1 MSNKRKR
8 SKNNLKK
15 TEKNKFKKTNK
26 QVIDKLMKLNLSSE
40 YKQNDDT
47 YKQNDDTY
55 KQNDDTYKQNDDTYK
70 QNDDTYKVFVFDLDN
85 TLYLHNVN
93 SFYSDRYHKDVKVFL
108 QNLKTKNKILCI
120 ATHNKNPN
128 NYLDKMEISHLFD
141 HIIYEKRNVN
151 PYENSIREYTG
162 KDEMIQE
169 IIDKTKCKKEE
180 IIFYDDADYNI
191 NKVENF
197 GVKSIKV
204 DDNIGIVFNSP
215 ILTF

>member
-8 SKNNLKK
+8 SNIKSKKIKK
-15 TEKNKFKKTNK
+15 TKKNIFKKTNQ
-26 QVIDKLMKLNLSSE
+26 QVIDKLIKLNLSSE
-40 YKQNDDT
+40 
-47 YKQNDDTY
+47 
-55 KQNDDTYKQNDDTYK
+55 YKQNDDTYK

>member
-8 SKNNLKK
+8 SNIKSKK
-15 TEKNKFKKTNK
+15 TKKTQKNKFKKTK
-26 QVIDKLMKLNLSSE
+26 QQVIDKLIKLNLSSE
-40 YKQNDDT
+40 YKQDDNIYKQNDDT

-55 KQNDDTYKQNDDTYK
+55 KQNDY
-70 QNDDTYKVFVFDLDN
+70 DTYKVFVFDLDN

-93 SFYSDRYHKDVKVFL
+93 SFYSDRYHKDVKTFL
-108 QNLKTKNKILCI
+108 EKLKTKNKILCI

-151 PYENSIREYTG
+151 PYENSIQEYTG

-204 DDNIGIVFNSP
+204 NDNIGIVFNVP

>member
-8 SKNNLKK
+8 SNIKSKK
-15 TEKNKFKKTNK
+15 TKKTQKNKFKKTK
-26 QVIDKLMKLNLSSE
+26 QQVINKLIKLNLSSE
-40 YKQNDDT
+40 YKQDDDI
-47 YKQNDDTY
+47 YKQLDA
-55 KQNDDTYKQNDDTYK
+55 
-70 QNDDTYKVFVFDLDN
+70 YKVFVFDLDN

-93 SFYSDRYHKDVKVFL
+93 SFYSDRYHKDVKTFL
-108 QNLKTKNKILCI
+108 EKLKTKNKILCI
-120 ATHNKNPN
+120 ATHNKNPKY
-128 NYLDKMEISHLFD
+128 YLDKIEISDLFD
-141 HIIYEKRNVN
+141 HIIYEKKDVN
-151 PYENSIREYTG
+151 PYCNSIHEYTG

-191 NKVENF
+191 KKVENF
-197 GVKSIKV
+197 GIKSIKI

>member
-1 MSNKRKR
+1 MSNKRKK

-15 TEKNKFKKTNK
+15 TKKNKFKKTNK
-26 QVIDKLMKLNLSSE
+26 QLIDKLMKLNLSSE
-40 YKQNDDT
+40 YKQQDD
-47 YKQNDDTY
+47 DI
-55 KQNDDTYKQNDDTYK
+55 
-70 QNDDTYKVFVFDLDN
+70 YKVFVFDLDN
-85 TLYLHNVN
+85 TLYLHNVDTI
-93 SFYSDRYHKDVKVFL
+93 YSNRYHKDVKVFL
-108 QNLKTKNKILCI
+108 QNLKNKNKILCI

-128 NYLDKMEISHLFD
+128 NYLDKIEISHLFD
-141 HIIYEKRNVN
+141 HIIYEKKNVN
-151 PYENSIREYTG
+151 PYSNSIREYTG

-204 DDNIGIVFNSP
+204 DDNIGIVFNVP